1 MNMRFKVWMGR
12 VLVLLL
18 ILLPV
23 GAAAAAEVQT
33 EEPVLNVAL
42 VWHQHQP
49 PLYFDPTTGQSQLP
63 WVRMHAAKDYYD
75 MAAIF
80 RDYPPNCGP
89 RSI

>member
-49 PLYFDPTTGQSQLP
+49 LYF
-63 WVRMHAAKDYYD
+63 
-75 MAAIF
+75 
-80 RDYPPNCGP
+80 
-89 RSI
+89 